1 MERKRDIKSKQKSSV
16 TSKVAENLKSSKF
29 RFLNEQLYCSKSD
42 DAVQLFKDADLFAD
56 YHEGYRQQVEK
67 WPKNPLDLLVA
78 ELKKEKYLDC

>member
-42 DAVQLFKDADLFAD
+42 DAV
-56 YHEGYRQQVEK
+56 
-67 WPKNPLDLLVA
+67 
-78 ELKKEKYLDC
+78 